1 MTPPTVATAALAPA
15 AVTTAGV
22 ARAATASAAPA
33 GRVAWGRAGGAG
45 GRTTGDPLHSRACA
59 AVTAASCLAHVW
71 LAAGSEHGPWL
82 SALMLAMAAVCLP
95 CTVHVWRHSSVS
107 ALRRIMASGVAMA
120 VFHAFLLFAPAGSA
134 HRHAGSGPAAA
145 AAATAMAGEP
155 EGSAA
160 AALLAVIALEITTAF
175 LASTLVARLRPR
187 P

>member
-1 MTPPTVATAALAPA
+1 M
-15 AVTTAGV
+15 
-22 ARAATASAAPA
+22 
-33 GRVAWGRAGGAG
+33 
-45 GRTTGDPLHSRACA
+45 
-59 AVTAASCLAHVW
+59 TAASCLAHVW

-95 CTVHVWRHSSVS
+95 CAVHVWRHSSVS

-120 VFHAFLLFAPAGSA
+120 VLHAFLLLAPAGSA
-134 HRHAGSGPAAA
+134 HHHAGSGP

-160 AALLAVIALEITTAF
+160 AALLAVIALEITTAL

-187 P
+187 PRR